1 VRISVSEWSALKLA
15 LKVPRQLLNP
25 ELLAETLRKHSRTRR
40 GMAAIGIVLLALLVV
55 LHVMAASSAVARL
68 TDVVAQLASAKL
80 IDARWDAAAVQARS
94 VAPARATA
102 IEASDLAQVQ
112 RALDAAAAA
121 ARTNAARESV
131 TGLRKDYV
139 EKADVLA
146 RFERA
151 SADARQALAAA
162 MRSDAAVITLVRKA
176 WREFPQ
182 RERLVA
188 AENLVVRVIVEMQK
202 YHYAPNAA
210 HRASLESY
218 AVDLP
223 RAKELPKPIQS
234 GMARLEADVHRML
247 LLKPL
252 EQTLGERLAALKTG
266 QRLAQTSDLFQRELA
281 DAIKVSDRY
290 SIALT
295 IYTLALVVLLSYLGV
310 RAIARYRD
318 LELLYAAQT
327 RELAKALRRSKSL
340 DPPVALPRRPASRP
354 AEEEA
359 DVVSEKR
366 R

>member
-25 ELLAETLRKHSRTRR
+25 ELLAETLRTHARTRR
-40 GMAAIGIVLLALLVV
+40 GMAAIVIVLLALLLF
-55 LHVMAASSAVARL
+55 LHVKTASSAVARL

-94 VAPARATA
+94 VAPARAAA
-102 IEASDLAQVQ
+102 IETNDLAQIQ
-112 RALDAAAAA
+112 RALDAAAAYT
-121 ARTNAARESV
+121 RTTAARESV
-131 TGLRKDYV
+131 AALRKDYV

-151 SADARQALAAA
+151 SADARQALEAA
-162 MRSDAAVITLVRKA
+162 MRSDAAVTTLVRNA
-176 WREFPQ
+176 WREFPR

-188 AENLVVRVIVEMQK
+188 AENLVVRVIAEMQK

-223 RAKELPKPIQS
+223 RAQELPKPIQS
-234 GMARLEADVHRML
+234 GLARLEADVHRML

-252 EQTLGERLAALKTG
+252 EQTLGERLTALKTG

-281 DAIKVSDRY
+281 DAMKVSDRY
-290 SIALT
+290 RIALT
-295 IYTLALVVLLSYLGV
+295 IYTLALVVLLAYFGV
-310 RAIARYRD
+310 RAITRYRD

-327 RELAKALRRSKSL
+327 RELAKALRKLKSVEPAAA
-340 DPPVALPRRPASRP
+340 DPRRVASRA
-354 AEEEA
+354 AEEDA
-359 DVVSEKR
+359 NVVSEEPR
-366 R
+366 